1 VRWQAFAARALL
13 TPGASFDQ
21 RLLRFESTRLSS

>member
-1 VRWQAFAARALL
+1 VRWQALPHALSSL
-13 TPGASFDQ
+13 PGASFNQ